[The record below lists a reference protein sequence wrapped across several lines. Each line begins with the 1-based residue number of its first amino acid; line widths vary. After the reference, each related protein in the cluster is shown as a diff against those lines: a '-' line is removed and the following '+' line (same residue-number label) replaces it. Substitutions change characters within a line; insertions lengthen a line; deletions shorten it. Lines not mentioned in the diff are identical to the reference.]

1 MSTKR
6 TKNKKK
12 DEHKKREYKGPFP
25 FNKNFE
31 IETTRKYMKPNSDGP
46 TVDEFSYQDTTDS
59 VDSSEAVPQ
68 KKQSK
73 RPRKK
78 RNIIGKWLQ
87 QHVSEIIIGIVV
99 FVFTAF
105 ISTVVF
111 KHSNHLVEHDKDIEF
126 IKDSQSEVK
135 KDIHD
140 VDQQVESL
148 KDKVHEIDKR
158 VEVQDVQL
166 NNKKR

>member
-25 FNKNFE
+25 HNKNFE

-59 VDSSEAVPQ
+59 IDSSEVVPQ
-68 KKQSK
+68 KKQNK

-126 IKDSQSEVK
+126 IKNSHSDVK
-135 KDIHD
+135 NDIHD
-140 VDQQVESL
+140 VDIKVEGL
-148 KDKVHEIDKR
+148 KEKVHEIDKR
-158 VEVQDVQL
+158 VEVQEVQL
-166 NNKKR
+166 NNKK